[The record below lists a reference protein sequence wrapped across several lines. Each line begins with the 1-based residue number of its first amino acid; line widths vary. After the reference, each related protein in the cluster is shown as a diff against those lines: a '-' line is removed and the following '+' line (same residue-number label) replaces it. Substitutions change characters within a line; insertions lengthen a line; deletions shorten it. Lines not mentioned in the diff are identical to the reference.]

1 MIGDPLREAL
11 LAAAERIGPME
22 GRITWLPEATSTN
35 DLAKLMAE
43 RGADEG
49 CVIVAD
55 TQTAGRGRLGRS
67 WASPAGAGIYAS
79 VIFRPAMR
87 VAPLLTIAAGVAIAD
102 GIGVATGLDVQLKWP
117 NDLYAGGRK
126 LGGILA
132 EAAAHFVVLGFG
144 INVLPAAYPSDI
156 SARATSIATELGR
169 RDADRGLVLAECLA
183 ALWARYTDLVE
194 HRDAAVIDAW
204 RARAASTVGKPIE
217 WERDGIVERG
227 TVRDVDATGALLMAT
242 ESGPVIRIVAGEVR
256 WL

>member
-1 MIGDPLREAL
+1 MTPDPILEAL
-11 LAAAERIGPME
+11 LAAGERIGPME
-22 GRITWLPEATSTN
+22 GRITWVPEATSTN

-49 CVIVAD
+49 SVIVAD

-102 GIGVATGLDVQLKWP
+102 GIGAATGLDVQLKWP

-132 EAAAHFVVLGFG
+132 EGASHFVVLGFG
-144 INVLPAAYPSDI
+144 INVLPAAYPPDVRG
-156 SARATSIATELGR
+156 RATSIATELGR
-169 RDADRGLVLAECLA
+169 AADRGLVLAECLA

-194 HRDAAVIDAW
+194 HRDDAVIQAW
-204 RARAASTVGKPIE
+204 RARAVSTVGKPIE

-242 ESGPVIRIVAGEVR
+242 DSGPVIRIVAGEVR

>member
-1 MIGDPLREAL
+1 MTPDPFLEAL
-11 LAAAERIGPME
+11 LTAAERIGPME
-22 GRITWLPEATSTN
+22 GRITWLHEATSTN
-35 DLAKLMAE
+35 DLAKVMAE

-49 CVIVAD
+49 SVIVAD

-79 VIFRPAMR
+79 VILRPSMR
-87 VAPLLTIAAGVAIAD
+87 VAPLLTIAAGVAIAE
-102 GIGVATGLDVQLKWP
+102 GIGAATGLNVELKWP

-132 EAAAHFVVLGFG
+132 EGAAHFVVLGFG
-144 INVLPAAYPSDI
+144 INVLPAAYPPDVRE
-156 SARATSIATELGR
+156 RATSIATELGR
-169 RDADRGLVLAECLA
+169 PADRGLVLAECLA

-204 RARAASTVGKPIE
+204 RARAAATVGKPIE

-227 TVRDVDATGALLMAT
+227 TVRDVDGTGALLMAT
-242 ESGPVIRIVAGEVR
+242 ESGAVIRIVAGEVR

>member
-1 MIGDPLREAL
+1 MTPNPILEAL

-35 DLAKLMAE
+35 DLAKVMAE

-49 CVIVAD
+49 SVVVAD
-55 TQTAGRGRLGRS
+55 TQTAGRGRLGRA
-67 WASPAGAGIYAS
+67 WASPAGAGVYAS

-87 VAPLLTIAAGVAIAD
+87 VAPLLTIAAGVAIAE
-102 GIGVATGLDVQLKWP
+102 GIGAASGLDVQLKWP

-132 EAAAHFVVLGFG
+132 EGAAHFVVLGFG
-144 INVLPAAYPSDI
+144 INVLPAAYPPDVK
-156 SARATSIATELGR
+156 ARATSIATELGR
-169 RDADRGLVLAECLA
+169 TADRGLVLAECLA

-194 HRDAAVIDAW
+194 HRDSTVVDAW
-204 RARAASTVGKPIE
+204 RRRAAATVGQPIE

-227 TVRDVDATGALLMAT
+227 RVRDIDATGALLMAT
-242 ESGPVIRIVAGEVR
+242 DSGPVVRIVAGEVR

>member
-1 MIGDPLREAL
+1 MTDPLREAL

-49 CVIVAD
+49 SVIIAD

-79 VIFRPAMR
+79 VIFRPALR
-87 VAPLLTIAAGVAIAD
+87 VAPLLTIAAGVAIAE
-102 GIGVATGLDVQLKWP
+102 GIGAATGLEVQLKWP
-117 NDLYAGGRK
+117 NDVYVGDRK

-132 EAAAHFVVLGFG
+132 EGAAHFVVLGFG
-144 INVLPAAYPSDI
+144 INVLPAAYPPDVNT
-156 SARATSIATELGR
+156 RATSIGTELGR
-169 RDADRGLVLAECLA
+169 AVDRGLVLAECLA

-217 WERDGIVERG
+217 WQRDGIVERG
-227 TVRDVDATGALLMAT
+227 TVRDVDAAGALLMAT
-242 ESGPVIRIVAGEVR
+242 DAGPVIRIVAGEVR

>member
-1 MIGDPLREAL
+1 MTPDPILEAL

-49 CVIVAD
+49 SVIVAD
-55 TQTAGRGRLGRS
+55 TQTAGRGRLGRT

-87 VAPLLTIAAGVAIAD
+87 VAPLLTLAAGVAMAD
-102 GIGVATGLDVQLKWP
+102 GIGAATGLDVQLKWP
-117 NDLYAGGRK
+117 NDLYAAGRK

-132 EAAAHFVVLGFG
+132 EGAPHFVVLGFG
-144 INVLPAAYPSDI
+144 INVLPAAYPPDV

-169 RDADRGLVLAECLA
+169 AVDRGLVLAECLA

-194 HRDAAVIDAW
+194 HRDGAVIDAW
-204 RARAASTVGKPIE
+204 RRRAAATVGKPIE
-217 WERDGIVERG
+217 WERDGNVERG

-242 ESGPVIRIVAGEVR
+242 DRGPVIRIVAGEVR